1 MDRWY
6 NRTSTKARSFRKKTH
21 THNMSTLKLKTN
33 AYIGILCMI
42 PILTVIFNS
51 VLASAQGIEKYR
63 CPFCFF
69 FIHREVRITNHL
81 PYTIHLQCRTSD
93 HSLKPQILHPSK
105 EYSFTFSVNMFW
117 ETRYSCSFKG
127 GGRKERTFEA
137 FYSKY
142 DCNNRMVNYMCKW
155 NIGKWSAKRYSW
167 EKNSWLS
174 YRYQYEL

>member
-1 MDRWY
+1 
-6 NRTSTKARSFRKKTH
+6 
-21 THNMSTLKLKTN
+21 MSTLKLKTN

-51 VLASAQGIEKYR
+51 ILASAQILDQYE
-63 CPFCFF
+63 CPFCFI

-93 HSLKPQILHPSK
+93 HSLEPQILHPSR
-105 EYSFTFSVNMFW
+105 EYSFTFSINIFW

-127 GGRKERTFEA
+127 GGQRERTFEA
-137 FYSKY
+137 FYGKY
-142 DCNNRMVNYMCKW
+142 DCNNKKVDYTCKW

-174 YRYQYEL
+174 YRYR